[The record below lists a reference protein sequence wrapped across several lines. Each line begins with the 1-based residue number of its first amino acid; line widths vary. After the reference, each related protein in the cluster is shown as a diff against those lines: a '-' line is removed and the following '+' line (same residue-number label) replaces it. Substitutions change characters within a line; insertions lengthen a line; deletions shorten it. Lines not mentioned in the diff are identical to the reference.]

1 MKLTSVKKAE
11 QLIEKLKKTGAQE
24 LPELEAVIKK
34 ITEQKD
40 AAANKMTKAV
50 ETGGPAAYQDAKAE
64 YNNAIDSLEM
74 YARRREYLQSRPL
87 ISQAQYEEVVSDIC
101 QEMAEAETSTIDT
114 LEKLAEQMNAAA
126 VELEEAQAKAN
137 KVLATLQHDIYRDA
151 DRSRDKDGR
160 IKPIFSEIKKVDKW
174 QVINWGK
181 SAVKNKEYIS
191 YTGR

>member
-137 KVLATLQHDIYRDA
+137 KVRQLYSMI
-151 DRSRDKDGR
+151 
-160 IKPIFSEIKKVDKW
+160 
-174 QVINWGK
+174 
-181 SAVKNKEYIS
+181 
-191 YTGR
+191 YTGMQTAAGIKTEE